1 MSVRRNSTVPL
12 LVALLIAGGLA
23 CRKPAPAAQPQQPQ
37 AVAVPEQPKPAD
49 QALLNDD
56 AEQKRKADEA
66 TEAARKA
73 AAMQEAAYRK
83 AADEALQ
90 DVHFNFD
97 KSDVMESDKPVLVA
111 IAAFMKNYPQANV
124 AIDGNCDERGTGEY
138 NLALGERRATAT
150 QDYLGGLG
158 VATSRLSTMSYGK
171 EKPVCTESV
180 EPCWLRNRR
189 AHFALK

>member
-1 MSVRRNSTVPL
+1 MPL
-12 LVALLIAGGLA
+12 LVTLLIAGGLA
-23 CRKPAPAAQPQQPQ
+23 CRKPVPTAQPEQPQ
-37 AVAVPEQPKPAD
+37 AAAVPDQPKPAD
-49 QALLNDD
+49 QALRNDD
-56 AEQKRKADEA
+56 AESQRKAAEA
-66 TEAARKA
+66 SEAARKA
-73 AAMQEAAYRK
+73 GAMKEAEYRK
-83 AADEALQ
+83 AADTALR

-138 NLALGERRATAT
+138 NLALGERRAAAT
-150 QDYLGGLG
+150 MDYLGNLG
-158 VATSRLSTMSYGK
+158 VAASRLSSMSYGK

-180 EPCWLRNRR
+180 ESCWIRNRR